1 MAKETSGSTGRHRR
15 LCSSTTSTLDC
26 DSPRCYSVSLLGS
39 NYQSEKNVCE
49 NPYVASDFSFTPL
62 PAPQGI
68 HGLCK
73 KHPMVKIM
81 TSEID
86 ASLTEDSR
94 VIPGLGEFAD
104 HYFGTD
110 NSKKYQEYPGM
121 PIT

>member
-1 MAKETSGSTGRHRR
+1 MCQHCNDIFSQKKNIVMI
-15 LCSSTTSTLDC
+15 L
-26 DSPRCYSVSLLGS
+26 YS
-39 NYQSEKNVCE
+39 E
-49 NPYVASDFSFTPL
+49 
-62 PAPQGI
+62 PQGI

-86 ASLTEDSR
+86 ASLSEDSL

-110 NSKKYQEYPGM
+110 NSKKYQE
-121 PIT
+121 

>member
-1 MAKETSGSTGRHRR
+1 MYTRVDFCKR
-15 LCSSTTSTLDC
+15 LCGV
-26 DSPRCYSVSLLGS
+26 SVIRSKGVPESHIIFL
-39 NYQSEKNVCE
+39 NVI
-49 NPYVASDFSFTPL
+49 A
-62 PAPQGI
+62 APQGI
-68 HGLCK
+68 QGLCK

-81 TSEID
+81 TSEIN

-121 PIT
+121 PITSFHFSDLKTVA